1 MMGDLKKRASFAR
14 LVNYVNNPKKARL
27 IDSKDVRLDDN
38 ATIARSMQGQADDKP
53 GRKLKNPVYHISLD
67 FAHEDALRLT
77 DDLMV
82 EIAREYMR
90 RMGITNTQYIV
101 CRHTD
106 REHQHLHIVAN
117 RVNNDGKTIS
127 DSNDDVRNIKVCKAL
142 TREYG
147 LHFSKG
153 KMNVKRDRLRGKD
166 KVKYQIYD
174 AIKAALPRCNNWS
187 DLCDKLAKQGI
198 GVNFK
203 YNRNEGKIIGVSFT
217 KNEISFSGSRIDRSM
232 SFYKL
237 DRLFGNRIAEG
248 IEWQPGVPD
257 NGFDGRTRPIRQDVA
272 SDSHTA
278 SIFIGQ
284 SLPTGTEADGN
295 GGNPPESGSNI
306 VQVTIEALMELCV
319 QPHQA
324 KMSSGGGGGG
334 NESGWDDNDNE
345 KDKLKPRRRRR

>member
-14 LVNYVNNPKKARL
+14 VVNYVNNPKKARL
-27 IDSKDVRLDDN
+27 IDCKDVRLDDN

-67 FAHEDALRLT
+67 FAHEDTPKLT
-77 DDLMV
+77 DALMV

-117 RVNNDGKTIS
+117 RVDNDGNTIS
-127 DSNDDVRNIKVCKAL
+127 DSNDNVRNVKVCKAL

-147 LHFSKG
+147 LYFSKG

-174 AIKAALPRCNNWS
+174 AIKAALPCCNCWS
-187 DLCDKLAKQGI
+187 DLCDMLAKQGI

-237 DRLFGNRIAEG
+237 DKLFGSHIAEG
-248 IEWQPGVPD
+248 MEWQPRVQEQPQP
-257 NGFDGRTRPIRQDVA
+257 TRQDVGF
-272 SDSHTA
+272 HNNTA
-278 SIFIGQ
+278 DTFIREP
-284 SLPTGTEADGN
+284 SPAKAEADGN
-295 GGNPPESGSNI
+295 GSIPTEPGSNI
-306 VQVTIEALMELCV
+306 VQVTIGTLMELCV

-324 KMSSGGGGGG
+324 KVSSSGGGGG
-334 NESGWDDNDNE
+334 NESGWGDNDNE
-345 KDKLKPRRRRR
+345 KDKHKPRRRKR